1 MIFIVFISL
10 TVTYFFIQYFENR
23 RRQRNE
29 EQRKRRQEAFNK
41 LLNTIKEKENSVEQ
55 DKNKYYEP

>member
-10 TVTYFFIQYFENR
+10 ALVYFFIQYFENR

-29 EQRKRRQEAFNK
+29 EQRERRQEAFNK
-41 LLNTIKEKENSVEQ
+41 LLNTIKKI
-55 DKNKYYEP
+55 KK

>member
-10 TVTYFFIQYFENR
+10 AMVYFFIQYFENR

-29 EQRKRRQEAFNK
+29 EQRERRQEAFNN
-41 LLNTIKEKENSVEQ
+41 LLNTIKEIPEV
-55 DKNKYYEP
+55 DKSN

>member
-10 TVTYFFIQYFENR
+10 AMVYFFIQYFENR

-29 EQRKRRQEAFNK
+29 EKRERRQEAFNN
-41 LLNTIKEKENSVEQ
+41 LLNTFKENPEV
-55 DKNKYYEP
+55 DKSN